1 MCGIAE
7 YDSDVQKTDGR
18 KSKETRKIMQLKEL
32 CQKIDYE
39 VLQGSLETDIADII
53 YDSRKISGGTMF
65 VCMVG
70 AVTDGH
76 QYIPDA
82 VAKGASAIV
91 VERAEA
97 AVQIPDD
104 ITVLKVDSARYALAL
119 MSAAYFGYPAEK
131 LTTIGLTGTK
141 GKTTTTYIINDVLRR
156 AGKKAGLIGTIA
168 VVIGGKSTP
177 AKNTTPESYE
187 IHRFMAQMVEAG
199 CEYAVMEVSSQGF
212 KLDRTAGIMFDYG
225 VFTNLSPDHIGP
237 GEHADFEEYLQCKR
251 MLFQQCRTGIVNLDD
266 EHTEAVLAGHTCD
279 LITFSVREGQGAKAR
294 VCIGIGADE
303 FADDAHQDGVLGGA
317 DGNGGQES
325 DETVGGRSNNF
336 ADLADGTQR
345 DGKDEVQAIAGIA
358 RTHGGVD
365 GNSGVCASRPHDV
378 VAFRRHADL
387 AASDIEFLKENGKLG
402 MAFTVT
408 GLMECRA
415 KIHIPGYFSV
425 YNALTTMAVCH
436 QLGVPQK
443 EILAGLEAVQVK
455 GRVEMIPVS
464 KDFSVIIDYAHNE
477 VSTRSV
483 LETLK
488 RYEPNRLIAVFGCG
502 GNRSKVRRYDIGRAA
517 GELADLCILTSDNPR
532 FETVSDIN
540 NDIKVGLAEHNANY
554 IEIEDRKE
562 AIAYAITHAQPG
574 DMIVMLGKGHEDYI
588 EIAGKKYHFSE
599 HEAIAEIM
607 EDMKAGRLTM
617 ENRYLTIG
625 D

>member
-1 MCGIAE
+1 
-7 YDSDVQKTDGR
+7 
-18 KSKETRKIMQLKEL
+18 MQLKEL
-32 CQKIDYE
+32 CRKIDCE
-39 VLQGSLETDIADII
+39 VLQGSLETDVADII
-53 YDSRKISGGTMF
+53 YDSRKISDGTMF

-82 VAKGASAIV
+82 VEKGASAIV

-104 ITVLKVDSARYALAL
+104 ITVIKVASARYALAL
-119 MSAAYFGYPAEK
+119 MSAAYFDYPAEK

-168 VVIGGKSTP
+168 VVIGDKSMP

-237 GEHADFEEYLQCKR
+237 SEHADFDEYLRCKS
-251 MLFQQCRTGIVNLDD
+251 MLFRQCRTGIVNIDD
-266 EHTEAVLAGHTCD
+266 AHTEAVLEGHTCD
-279 LITFSVREGQGAKAR
+279 LVTFSVEKHGGQSEERTGGGSA
-294 VCIGIGADE
+294 GS
-303 FADDAHQDGVLGGA
+303 FAGKQMNGMAGKQAANGGA
-317 DGNGGQES
+317 GRIAS
-325 DETVGGRSNNF
+325 DLIA
-336 ADLADGTQR
+336 ADL
-345 DGKDEVQAIAGIA
+345 I
-358 RTHGGVD
+358 
-365 GNSGVCASRPHDV
+365 
-378 VAFRRHADL
+378 
-387 AASDIEFLKENGKLG
+387 ASDIEFLKEDGKLG
-402 MAFTVT
+402 MAFTAS

-425 YNALTTMAVCH
+425 YNALTTMAVCR
-436 QLGVPQK
+436 QLGVPEQD
-443 EILAGLEAVQVK
+443 ILAGLETVQVK

-483 LETLK
+483 LKTLK
-488 RYEPNRLIAVFGCG
+488 QYEPNRLIAVFGCG
-502 GNRSKVRRYDIGRAA
+502 GNRSKVRRYDIGRVA
-517 GELADLCILTSDNPR
+517 GELADFCILTSDNPR

-540 NDIKVGLAEHNANY
+540 NDIKVGLAEHDANY

-574 DMIVMLGKGHEDYI
+574 DMIVMLGKGHEDYV

-599 HEAIAEIM
+599 HEAIAEIV
-607 EDMKAGRLTM
+607 EDIKAGRLAM
-617 ENRYLTIG
+617 ENRRLTIYDERPSG
-625 D
+625 L